1 MNVYDTAN
9 RLAGEIRAS
18 EEYLNFKKAK
28 NDIMNNSKYKD
39 KIAEFEKL
47 RYEEQI
53 EAIQNGKPNEEKMK
67 QVQTLYGELLQIPE
81 IKEYFDTEFKFN
93 VLIGDVNK
101 IISESVKD
109 VI

>member
-1 MNVYDTAN
+1 MNVYDTVN
-9 RLAGEIRAS
+9 RLATEIRES

-28 NDIMNNSKYKD
+28 EKVSNNPNYKD
-39 KIAEFEKL
+39 KISEFEKL

-53 EAIQNGKPNEEKMK
+53 NTIQSGK
-67 QVQTLYGELLQIPE
+67 IPE

-101 IISESVKD
+101 IISESIKD

>member
-9 RLAGEIRAS
+9 RLAGEIRSS
-18 EEYLNFKKAK
+18 EEYIKFKNAK
-28 NDIMNNSKYKD
+28 EKIMNNSSYKD
-39 KIAEFEKL
+39 KISQFEKL
-47 RYEEQI
+47 RYEEQLN
-53 EAIQNGKPNEEKMK
+53 AIQNGKPDEEKMK
-67 QVQTLYGELLQIPE
+67 QIQSLYGELLQVPE